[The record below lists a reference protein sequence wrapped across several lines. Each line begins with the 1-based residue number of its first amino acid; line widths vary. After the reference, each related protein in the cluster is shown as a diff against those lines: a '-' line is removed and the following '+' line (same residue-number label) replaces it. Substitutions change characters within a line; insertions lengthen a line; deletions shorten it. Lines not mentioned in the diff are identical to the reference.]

1 MEFPLHSQQLLSA
14 LRTQRQQ
21 GFLCDC
27 TVLVGSS
34 HFLAHRAV
42 LASCSPFFHMF
53 FSDSPGSNG
62 LNITLDNDIVTA
74 DAFGSLLDFIYEG
87 VLQPEKSVPVE
98 DVLAAASFLHMNG
111 VVKLCRKRL
120 QRRGPLAEAD
130 STRTEDGAAVSMVSE
145 VEKSCVEASGAQQM
159 ETPSTNRLNPV
170 AVAAERTRCGSS
182 GTEVKTPP
190 SPDVADTTQP
200 GAESSPLLPIIELVH
215 GQSTGQS
222 LLTCE
227 NQPRLRTEGLAEV
240 SVLCSPCSTTESYC
254 SQQPSSSSLLPSSFT
269 SCQPT
274 ITVAQS
280 ESRKDYKNL
289 LQSLSPASLP
299 PHQIQ
304 RRRSPKSNPTI
315 PQYKAVVAQ
324 PEASGSVEVKEEAIV
339 ISDEELEEAK
349 EEGSYND
356 TLIEEVE
363 DSEEDLREDETS
375 TFQYLAFQERS
386 LQMTDQVSS
395 LSPSSSTAVVRH
407 SSQDSS
413 LPPVLLRSSSIA
425 KQSSG
430 PSAYFQE
437 LQEGECFV
445 EDVPTCKVC
454 GKTFSC
460 SYTLRRHATVHTRQ
474 RPYECQYC
482 YRSYTQSGDLYRHIR
497 KVHDP
502 TLPAKRSRSD
512 ITIQTAK

>member
-14 LRTQRQQ
+14 LRIQRQQ

-34 HFLAHRAV
+34 HFVAHRAV

-87 VLQPEKSVPVE
+87 VLQSEKSVPVE

-120 QRRGPLAEAD
+120 QTRGPVAEAD
-130 STRTEDGAAVSMVSE
+130 STRSEGGAAVNVVSQM
-145 VEKSCVEASGAQQM
+145 EKSCVAASGAQQM
-159 ETPSTNRLNPV
+159 ETPSTNILPH
-170 AVAAERTRCGSS
+170 CGSS

-190 SPDVADTTQP
+190 SRDVADTTQP
-200 GAESSPLLPIIELVH
+200 CTESSPLLPIIELVR
-215 GQSTGQS
+215 GQSAG
-222 LLTCE
+222 
-227 NQPRLRTEGLAEV
+227 QPRLRTEGLAEV
-240 SVLCSPCSTTESYC
+240 PVLCSPCSTTESYC
-254 SQQPSSSSLLPSSFT
+254 SQQPSSSSLLPPSFS

-274 ITVAQS
+274 VTVTES
-280 ESRKDYKNL
+280 ESQKEHRDL
-289 LQSLSPASLP
+289 LQSLSQASLP
-299 PHQIQ
+299 SNRIQ
-304 RRRSPKSNPTI
+304 RRESPKSNHTF
-315 PQYKAVVAQ
+315 PQFKTPDAQ

-339 ISDEELEEAK
+339 ISDEELEEEN
-349 EEGSYND
+349 EEGSYNE

-363 DSEEDLREDETS
+363 DSEEDLKEDETS
-375 TFQYLAFQERS
+375 NLQYLSFQERS
-386 LQMTDQVSS
+386 LQMTSHS
-395 LSPSSSTAVVRH
+395 LSPSSSVVGL
-407 SSQDSS
+407 SSQDGS
-413 LPPVLLRSSSIA
+413 LPPVLLHSSSIA
-425 KQSSG
+425 TQSSG
-430 PSAYFQE
+430 PSKFFQD
-437 LQEGECFV
+437 LQEGESFV

-454 GKTFSC
+454 CKTFSC

-474 RPYECQYC
+474 RPYECRYC

-512 ITIQTAK
+512 ITPQTTK